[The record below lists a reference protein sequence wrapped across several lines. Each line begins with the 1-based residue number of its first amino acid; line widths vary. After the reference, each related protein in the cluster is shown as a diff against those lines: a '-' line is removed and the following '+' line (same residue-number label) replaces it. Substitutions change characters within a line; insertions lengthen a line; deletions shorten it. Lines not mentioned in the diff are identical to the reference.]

1 MQNRDE
7 TALHLLFVLTS
18 TALVFWTARA
28 AIPFW
33 IVLPAFAITAAA
45 PWLRRRRLTW
55 ESIAAVAIICIVA
68 THRQRLAMDYAAQ
81 YRQFFF
87 LLVPM
92 LFYAGVVVTAG
103 KRPGKTIYLGNVIW
117 LALLVTLDVEG
128 AAVSLCILSVLIL
141 LALLLAGTDQDRYRF
156 LPRLIPVAILVI
168 AATLL
173 ASILPVETGP
183 FSASTA
189 QGLQEYLFGR
199 ATTYDW
205 RAGRYATDWWKPW
218 PAAATNRIGSW
229 LMRAAATE
237 EFAVV
242 AAPVVLS
249 ALAIALSWIFMG
261 AVLQQGPGRAA
272 RRLVPSFFLLGITAI
287 LYGVLVSMHSKQ
299 LNVLMFGPSSPW
311 MVDGEQFLPRTWQMF
326 LILRS
331 EVALAATPLI
341 LGLRTAVRVVAVL
354 IGAQSISTCIRQAI
368 VTQWDKLEGIG
379 RRRDRIVIER
389 TIKRIRNLEDDELLR
404 DPRGS
409 VIAMFYMAANALYP
423 LDLAM
428 VRGETPTELT
438 ARVARWYP
446 DMAGQIE
453 ILGKLFYEA
462 RYSTTDVTTGQ
473 VTEARAA
480 YQKLLEQLK
489 TEAQH
494 PRFRGEDIQPS
505 S

>member
-1 MQNRDE
+1 MQNRNE
-7 TALHLLFVLTS
+7 TALHTMFVLIS

-28 AIPFW
+28 TIPFW
-33 IVLPAFAITAAA
+33 IVLPAFGVTAAA
-45 PWLRRRRLTW
+45 PWLRHRRLTW
-55 ESIAAVAIICIVA
+55 ESIAAVAIICVAA
-68 THRQRLAMDYAAQ
+68 THRQRLAMAYAAQ

-87 LLVPM
+87 LLAPM

-103 KRPGKTIYLGNVIW
+103 KRPGKSIYLGNVIW

-128 AAVSLCILSVLIL
+128 AAVSLCILSILIL
-141 LALLLAGTDQDRYRF
+141 LALLLTGTDQDRHRF

-168 AATLL
+168 TATLL
-173 ASILPVETGP
+173 ASILPVEIGP

-205 RAGRYATDWWKPW
+205 RAGRYSTDWWKPW

-229 LMRAAATE
+229 LMRMAATE
-237 EFAVV
+237 E
-242 AAPVVLS
+242 LR
-249 ALAIALSWIFMG
+249 ALAVPVGLSTLAVALSWIFLG
-261 AVLQQGPGRAA
+261 AILQQGPGRAA
-272 RRLVPSFFLLGITAI
+272 RRLAPSLSLLGITAI
-287 LYGVLVSMHSKQ
+287 LYSALVSMHSKQ
-299 LNVLMFGPSSPW
+299 LNTLMFGASSPW

-326 LILRS
+326 LTLRS
-331 EVALAATPLI
+331 GVTFAATPVI
-341 LGLRTAVRVVAVL
+341 LGLRAAVRAVAVL

-409 VIAMFYMAANALYP
+409 VIAMFYMAVNALYP

-438 ARVARWYP
+438 ARVTRWYP
-446 DMAGQIE
+446 DMACQIE

-462 RYSTTDVTTGQ
+462 RYSTTDVTAEQ
-473 VTEARAA
+473 VGKAKAA
-480 YQKLLEQLK
+480 YQRLLEQLK

-494 PRFRGEDIQPS
+494 PRIRGEDT
-505 S
+505 